1 MLLIGYIIVGGILL
15 AWYKLIF
22 YRELYQKNILRRSL
36 KVLVNNI
43 KIIIKNIFLF
53 YEVDEKQQ
61 KELDY
66 IKNKLFDVFTM
77 IIYIS
82 GWCLISPIIL
92 ENIMKIIEV
101 ISIRYALFVIF
112 TVEIIVSK
120 LKEITQEC
128 AQLVNEYIKGI
139 LLPIEHNPELI
150 KKDESKRIK
159 IKWTLNKVVEFI
171 VYICVLGGF
180 ILVLY
185 FIELNHQIGSIVGGT
200 VIVIL
205 ILRTLFEKI
214 KSKAV
219 VKKKEE
225 SIDIDQV
232 TLGAIEP
239 DVVNMCKKLKISNVK
254 IDILKDRSIKIET
267 YMDEC
272 GIPHIGVSY
281 QFIEILRSEDNA
293 KDILLYTI
301 GHELAHIYYK
311 DFNNIKRRRKIS
323 CFVYLVSYLFCIL
336 LFFVVL
342 KFSVGIEVILYL
354 VLCFLIL
361 QKLFF
366 EVFCDQRYWYQIAEL
381 RADRLATQIYTGERM
396 AFINFWK
403 TYDEKIRSVENK
415 ENLIYSYYKKYI
427 KVEAHPSMIVR
438 MKLIEKRSKWYR
450 WEYIEHILRIWKWR
464 VTNKGWNGYDK

>member
-15 AWYKLIF
+15 AWYKMIF

-128 AQLVNEYIKGI
+128 VQLVNEYIKGI

-159 IKWTLNKVVEFI
+159 IKWTLNKVVKFI
-171 VYICVLGGF
+171 VYICALGGF
-180 ILVLY
+180 ILVQY
-185 FIELNHQIGSIVGGT
+185 FIELNHQIGSIVCGT

-205 ILRTLFEKI
+205 VLRTLFEKI

-219 VKKKEE
+219 VEKKEE
-225 SIDIDQV
+225 SI
-232 TLGAIEP
+232 TNRE
-239 DVVNMCKKLKISNVK
+239 
-254 IDILKDRSIKIET
+254 
-267 YMDEC
+267 
-272 GIPHIGVSY
+272 H
-281 QFIEILRSEDNA
+281 
-293 KDILLYTI
+293 
-301 GHELAHIYYK
+301 
-311 DFNNIKRRRKIS
+311 
-323 CFVYLVSYLFCIL
+323 
-336 LFFVVL
+336 
-342 KFSVGIEVILYL
+342 
-354 VLCFLIL
+354 
-361 QKLFF
+361 
-366 EVFCDQRYWYQIAEL
+366 
-381 RADRLATQIYTGERM
+381 
-396 AFINFWK
+396 
-403 TYDEKIRSVENK
+403 
-415 ENLIYSYYKKYI
+415 
-427 KVEAHPSMIVR
+427 
-438 MKLIEKRSKWYR
+438 KLIEKEK
-450 WEYIEHILRIWKWR
+450 ELDGFIEKQVKICVK
-464 VTNKGWNGYDK
+464 N